1 MPVTTTKYI
10 LQTFTTPF
18 ALPPFVWSFFEKHQQ
33 HTNVM
38 YPVAK
43 NLLLRE
49 SNGGAPIDAV
59 WITCSTTQ
67 NSATDPTLDFVLSV
81 TPGPQGDYPV
91 FICTPLPLDQLRDEY
106 ITPRMQRIVEALS
119 ESVPPERVYSV
130 FAPTPITHAFVE
142 AWTRLT
148 GTELDADP
156 EYYSA
161 KLTYCNS
168 KTFRNRRPT
177 LPADRSYI
185 MRPAV
190 LADIPA
196 AAVLCHGFAA
206 VSVRLIFV
214 FLPTR
219 KPRAHGVNS
228 YLLHSHLPQEPFTLS
243 HERAVQEATYLVR
256 NNMLWVH
263 ELVRRGQPTEIASI
277 VAITRSSESVAGITK
292 VFTNPATRNMGCAER
307 LVRSV
312 CNRYGIPTF
321 CPLFSFNSFRLP
333 FPTPSPPLASSSHRI
348 HRTAD

>member
-1 MPVTTTKYI
+1 MPVTTTKHI
-10 LQTFTTPF
+10 LQTFTTPSS
-18 ALPPFVWSFFEKHQQ
+18 LPPFVWSFFEKHQQ

-38 YPVAK
+38 SPVAK
-43 NLLLRE
+43 NLLLLE
-49 SNGGAPIDAV
+49 SNGDAPTGAL

-81 TPGPQGDYPV
+81 TPGPLGDYPV
-91 FICTPLPLDQLRDEY
+91 FICTPLPLDQLRHGY
-106 ITPRMQRIVEALS
+106 IAPRMQKLVGALS

-130 FAPTPITHAFVE
+130 FAPAPITHAFVE

-148 GTELDADP
+148 GIELDANP

-168 KTFRNRRPT
+168 KAFRNRRPT
-177 LPADRSYI
+177 LPSDRSYI

-206 VSVRLIFV
+206 VS
-214 FLPTR
+214 
-219 KPRAHGVNS
+219 
-228 YLLHSHLPQEPFTLS
+228 EPFTLS
-243 HERAVQEATYLVR
+243 HEGAVQEATYLIR

-263 ELVRRGQPTEIASI
+263 ELVRRGQPAEIASI

-312 CNRYGIPTF
+312 CNSLLQSYNTVVLYVAYDNPAASKLYHKVGF
-321 CPLFSFNSFRLP
+321 QGLE
-333 FPTPSPPLASSSHRI
+333 SPKAVSDGVEDWLELGFDRKRVVLGHW
-348 HRTAD
+348 